1 MRYTN
6 IAGLNFYSIRVE
18 KIAKKKK
25 RGICFNFNTWPSNWL
40 ATGRK
45 QSTLNIITT
54 DYGIAVGGYVPFHFH
69 FPATSNT
76 LTGYVCIYI
85 YLTYIQRIQVS
96 IKHVGSRLTANIVT
110 IIVLRSCE

>member
-6 IAGLNFYSIRVE
+6 IAGLNFYSIKVE
-18 KIAKKKK
+18 KIGKKK

-54 DYGIAVGGYVPFHFH
+54 DYGIAVRGYVPFHFH

-85 YLTYIQRIQVS
+85 
-96 IKHVGSRLTANIVT
+96 
-110 IIVLRSCE
+110 